1 MTTHQGTDRDID
13 QKPGLQIVTGDCPA
27 IRDQR
32 ALLQISW
39 RTGVGG
45 QEMLGGWPAG
55 LLACW
60 PTQGVFLF
68 MPRKMGDMTGDSD
81 DW

>member
-39 RTGVGG
+39 RTGGG
-45 QEMLGGWPAG
+45 WLGDARRLACWPAG
-55 LLACW
+55 LLKEFFFVHA
-60 PTQGVFLF
+60 
-68 MPRKMGDMTGDSD
+68 
-81 DW
+81 

>member
-1 MTTHQGTDRDID
+1 MDSFQAPKMTTHQGTDRDID

-45 QEMLGGWPAG
+45 
-55 LLACW
+55 
-60 PTQGVFLF
+60 
-68 MPRKMGDMTGDSD
+68 
-81 DW
+81 